1 MGVIMKKLTTKEQI
15 IKYILSL
22 QGEYKKNQIQVTI
35 NRKDFNESDV
45 SSIGE
50 LELINQLAVLETE
63 GFITVNFLGP
73 KRDLSCYITI
83 VLHDTV
89 LNYFDNKK
97 QAKIVQRNQWIQF
110 WIPVSISAVALV
122 VSIIAL
128 LAGL

>member
-1 MGVIMKKLTTKEQI
+1 MKKLSTKEQI
-15 IKYILSL
+15 IKYLLSL
-22 QGEYKKNQIQVTI
+22 EREYKKNQIQVTI
-35 NRKDFNESDV
+35 SRNGFNESDI
-45 SSIGE
+45 SNIGE
-50 LELINQLAVLETE
+50 HELINKLAILETE
-63 GFITVNFLGP
+63 RFITVNFLGP

-97 QAKIVQRNQWIQF
+97 QTIIIQRNYWIQF

-128 LAGL
+128 LRGLL